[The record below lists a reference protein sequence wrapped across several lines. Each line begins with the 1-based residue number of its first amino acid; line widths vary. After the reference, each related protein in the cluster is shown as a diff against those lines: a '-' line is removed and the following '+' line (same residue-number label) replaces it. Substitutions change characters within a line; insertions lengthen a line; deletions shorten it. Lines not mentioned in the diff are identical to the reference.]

1 MFRAFRELP
10 DLIPETLQKA
20 FSGHTFPLLQ
30 AEDELLNCL
39 ALAYIGFYQHAIAGL
54 RWVLELGVLSVYWD
68 RTDTAERDI
77 QEWLASRARTPFKR
91 RIVDG
96 LMGIPNVA
104 RYCEQSTLR
113 EDLATLYGELSDY
126 QHVKG
131 LRYSSHQHTPIGS
144 SVHFNEDA
152 FRQWLELAYQVVR
165 LVTTVHLLK
174 YPVALQD
181 TPVDQKFGLNG
192 PMGGFLN
199 PWQADELRSLFDTEE
214 LEKLQEISDLDPE
227 ASALAEEFRRRPNI
241 TEEQLQQQFLRDDQF
256 WIEQQGFRSWLREE
270 LRLHGAKGPDAE
282 TDADF
287 RSRVAELKAWASERG
302 WLEHGRHGPRAVS

>member
-1 MFRAFRELP
+1 MFRAFRELQ
-10 DLIPETLQKA
+10 DLIPQTLQKA

-30 AEDELLNCL
+30 AQDELRNCV
-39 ALAYIGFYQHAIAGL
+39 ALAHIGFYQHAIVGL

-68 RTDTAERDI
+68 RTNTAERDI
-77 QEWLASRARTPFKR
+77 QEWLASDADTPFKR
-91 RIVDG
+91 HIVDG

-104 RYCEQSTLR
+104 RYCEQSSFR
-113 EDLATLYGELSDY
+113 VDLETLYGELSNY

-131 LRYSSHQHTPIGS
+131 MRYSSHHHTPLGS
-144 SVHFNEDA
+144 SVRFSEDA
-152 FRQWLELAYQVVR
+152 FERWIELAFEVVR

-181 TPVDQKFGLNG
+181 MPVDQKFGLNG

-199 PWQADELRSLFDTEE
+199 PCQANELRSLFEAEE
-214 LEKLQEISDLDPE
+214 LTELQEISDGDPE
-227 ASALAEEFRRRPNI
+227 ARALAEEFQRRPDI

-270 LRLHGAKGPDAE
+270 LKLHPAKDSDAE
-282 TDADF
+282 TDPDF
-287 RSRVAELKAWASERG
+287 LSRVAELKAWASERG
-302 WLEHGRHGPRAVS
+302 WLEHGRRGPTTLA